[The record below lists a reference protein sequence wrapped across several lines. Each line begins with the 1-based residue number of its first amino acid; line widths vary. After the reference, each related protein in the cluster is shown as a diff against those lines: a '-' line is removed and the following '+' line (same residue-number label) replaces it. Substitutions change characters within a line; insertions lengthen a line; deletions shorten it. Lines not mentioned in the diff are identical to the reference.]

1 MDTSGIDAEELKV
14 FLQEADEQLQL
25 LDEDIIRLEKEAS
38 NTDLLQRIFR
48 AAHTLKGSSSM
59 LGFQKMAELTHVM
72 EDALDKLRSGALS
85 VSAELVDELL
95 ACLDALKLL
104 NDNLASGDEDEVDI
118 QPLIAALREVADPA
132 SAAAPEEEA
141 RIPIGAVVAADPAA
155 TERLEAV
162 LAEGLNAFAVR
173 VTFDKETSW
182 AAVRCLQ
189 VTNELSELGEIIC
202 SAPSQEEIEQEKV
215 ESQFQVLL
223 ATSEAAEA
231 VRAVVAPIDDV
242 QTVEVD
248 AWDPAVPPADVRVG
262 DTGPA
267 DDERRVIDLGTEAR
281 GREEREQLE
290 MAAEKVETLQTVRID
305 VERLDAL
312 MNLVGELVID
322 RTRVTQ
328 ITRTLRSRHKEDEL
342 IQILAETSTHF
353 GKVIDE
359 LNEGM
364 MQVRMLPVG
373 TLFKKFA
380 RLVRDIARSTGK
392 NVEFVTEGEATEIDR
407 SIIEKIKDPLVHLLR
422 NAVDHGIESPEAR
435 KAAGKPEVALV
446 KLSASQEHGHILIT
460 LVDDGKGIDPQAMR
474 EAAAKKGII
483 SAEAAGRLSDAEAI
497 DLIFEAG
504 LSTAEKTTEVSGRG
518 VGMDVVRRSI
528 GGVNGL
534 VKVDTKVGVG
544 STFTLQLPL
553 TLATFGGL
561 LVESGDA
568 VYAIPLSYVQQ
579 TEKLDSSVVETI
591 IDTEV
596 VNLNGDVLPLLRL
609 RELCGGAPEDGRRN
623 GEGFIVIV
631 KAGDRPVA
639 LAVDALREQQEIV
652 VKSLGAYIGQTEGI
666 AGASIL
672 GDGRVVLII
681 DVVSLVQAAT
691 NANRSAT
698 ERSARR
704 N

>member
-38 NTDLLQRIFR
+38 KTDLLQRIFR

-95 ACLDALKLL
+95 ECLDALKLL

-132 SAAAPEEEA
+132 GAAAPEEEA

-215 ESQFQVLL
+215 ESQFQVVL
-223 ATSEAAEA
+223 AASEAAEA

-262 DTGPA
+262 DKGPA

-364 MQVRMLPVG
+364 MQVRMLPVA

-392 NVEFVTEGEATEIDR
+392 NVEFIVEFITEGEGTEIDR

-534 VKVDTKVGVG
+534 VKVDTKIGVG

-553 TLATFGGL
+553 TLARYGGL

-579 TEKLDSSVVETI
+579 TGRLVSSVVETI

-639 LAVDALREQQEIV
+639 LTVDALRE
-652 VKSLGAYIGQTEGI
+652 
-666 AGASIL
+666 
-672 GDGRVVLII
+672 
-681 DVVSLVQAAT
+681 
-691 NANRSAT
+691 
-698 ERSARR
+698 
-704 N
+704 